1 MDEVEQRLRETSD
14 NCIKAYEV
22 WGKSRKNL
30 EARETLQ
37 EAVHELRKVAA
48 RLEIEVAVS
57 ERDEM
62 AQRPIPIPP
71 HRSSRRRPNEGGGD
85 LPDFILGGGSS
96 SEEGAPGN
104 EVDPPQPGSSSG
116 SGFSG
121 GGSGGG
127 GRSRMGGRPGM
138 RRSPPQSSG
147 Q

>member
-1 MDEVEQRLRETSD
+1 MDEVEQRLREASD
-14 NCIKAYEV
+14 NCIKAYET

-30 EARETLQ
+30 EAREALQ

-71 HRSSRRRPNEGGGD
+71 HRSSRRRPGEGND
-85 LPDFILGGGSS
+85 LPDFILDRGPSMD
-96 SEEGAPGN
+96 EGNPGN
-104 EVDPPQPGSSSG
+104 EGDPPQPGSNG
-116 SGFSG
+116 PSG
-121 GGSGGG
+121 GG
-127 GRSRMGGRPGM
+127 RQRTGGRPGGM
-138 RRSPPQSSG
+138 RRPHQHSSG